1 MKRIRKIISISL
13 ITISSLSA
21 LSLDELKNMPKSIE
35 KDFYIWRFISDKYT
49 TKDDTIKSAKM
60 IFRVNGKLAKA
71 YNKKTSLT
79 LPKRVYKPSKANLD
93 RYKQLIK
100 QLYNSNDF
108 YQSWL
113 KLSDSDKLIIFTL
126 GGKEIRAKLDKKL
139 DTKTYAN
146 LTKQWNINQF
156 IFRVIK
162 ENLPNLR
169 ESVLT
174 SKPIRANKISYN
186 NLLLLGFTDLKLG
199 NKYNASYFFYNA
211 IYKAPTRYYA
221 DKATFWLYMATKKSQ
236 YLKKVASSYDFNMY
250 KLIALDFL
258 NLPYPMPATAKPSIT
273 NKPNIDVTNPIEWA
287 RLKKQIFSKKP
298 NWRAL
303 ANRYNSIYTPS
314 YYYYILNKA
323 SRDTKQYFPILH
335 KDILSKYPIDR
346 QAMLLAL
353 GRQESHFIPASVSS
367 SFALGMMQFMPFLV
381 KHIAKVRHQNVKL
394 EDMFN
399 PKIALEF
406 ANTHLDYLNKHL
418 YNPIFVAYAYNAGIG
433 YTRRMIRK
441 NIFKTGEYEPYISL
455 EMVDN
460 SQANHYAKKVLAN
473 YVIYRMLLGKPIKIT
488 KIINELPHPELTDR
502 FRK

>member
-1 MKRIRKIISISL
+1 MKRIKKIISISL

-21 LSLDELKNMPKSIE
+21 LSLDELKEMPKSIE
-35 KDFYIWRFISDKYT
+35 KDFYIWRFISDKNT
-49 TKDDTIKSAKM
+49 TKEDAVKSAKM
-60 IFRVNGKLAKA
+60 IFRVNSKLSKA
-71 YNKKTSLT
+71 YKRKTSLS
-79 LPKRVYKPSKANLD
+79 LPKRVYRPSQANVN
-93 RYKQLIK
+93 RYKTLIK
-100 QLYNSNDF
+100 QLNSSDDF

-113 KLSDSDKLIIFTL
+113 KLNDSDKLIIFTL

-139 DTKTYAN
+139 DSQTYEN
-146 LTKQWNINQF
+146 LTKQRNINQF
-156 IFRVIK
+156 IFRILK
-162 ENLPNLR
+162 ENLPKLKDTI
-169 ESVLT
+169 LT
-174 SKPIRANKISYN
+174 SKPIKTNKISYN
-186 NLLLLGFTDLKLG
+186 NLLLLGFKDLKLG
-199 NKYNASYFFYNA
+199 NRYNAAYFFYNA
-211 IYKAPTRYYA
+211 IYKAPTRFYA
-221 DKATFWLYMATKKSQ
+221 DRAIFWLYMATKKIQ
-236 YLKKVASSYDFNMY
+236 YLKKVANSYDFNMY

-258 NLPYPMPATAKPSIT
+258 NLPYPMPATAKLSST
-273 NKPNIDVTNPIEWA
+273 NKPNIDITNPIDWA
-287 RLKKQIFSKKP
+287 KLKKQIFSKKA
-298 NWRAL
+298 NWQAL
-303 ANRYNSIYTPS
+303 ANKYNSIYTPS

-335 KDILSKYPIDR
+335 RDILSKYPIDR

-441 NIFKTGEYEPYISL
+441 NIFKEGAYEPYISL
-455 EMVDN
+455 ELVDN

-473 YVIYRMLLGKPIKIT
+473 YIIYRMLLGKPIKIT
-488 KIINELPHPELTDR
+488 KVINELTHPELTDR

>member
-1 MKRIRKIISISL
+1 MKRIKKIISISL

-21 LSLDELKNMPKSIE
+21 LNLDELKDMPKSVE
-35 KDFYIWRFISDKYT
+35 KDFYIWRFISDKST
-49 TKDDTIKSAKM
+49 NKADAIQSAQM
-60 IFRVNGKLAKA
+60 IYRVNNKLAKA
-71 YNKKTSLT
+71 YNNKTALT
-79 LPKRVYKPSKANLD
+79 LPKRVYRPSKANTD
-93 RYKQLIK
+93 RYNILMKEL
-100 QLYNSNDF
+100 NSSANF

-113 KLSDSDKLIIFTL
+113 SLNSSDKIIVFTL
-126 GGKEIRAKLDKKL
+126 GGKETRAKLNYKL
-139 DTKTYAN
+139 DAITYEN
-146 LTKQWNINQF
+146 LTKNRNINQF
-156 IFRVIK
+156 IFRVLK
-162 ENLPNLR
+162 ENLPNLK
-169 ESVLT
+169 ETILT
-174 SKPIRANKISYN
+174 SKPTKTSRISYN
-186 NLLLLGFTDLKLG
+186 NLLLLGFKDLKLG

-211 IYKAPTRYYA
+211 IYKAPTRFYA
-221 DKATFWLYMATKKSQ
+221 DRATFWLYMATLKSQ
-236 YLKKVASSYDFNMY
+236 YLQKVANSYDFNIY

-258 NLPYPMPATAKPSIT
+258 NKPYPMPATAKPSAT
-273 NKPNIDVTNPIEWA
+273 NKPNIDITNPIEWA
-287 RLKKQIFSKKP
+287 RLKKQIFSKKV
-298 NWRAL
+298 NWQAL
-303 ANRYNSIYTPS
+303 TNRYNSIYAPS

-335 KDILSKYPIDR
+335 REILNKYPIDR

-381 KHIAKVRHQNVKL
+381 KHIAKVRHQNVVL

-441 NIFKTGEYEPYISL
+441 NIFKEGAYEPYISL
-455 EMVDN
+455 ELVDN
-460 SQANHYAKKVLAN
+460 AQANHYAKKVLAN

-488 KIINELPHPELTDR
+488 KVINELTHPELTDR

>member
-1 MKRIRKIISISL
+1 LKRIRKIISISL

-21 LSLDELKNMPKSIE
+21 LSLDELKDMPKSIE
-35 KDFYIWRFISDKYT
+35 KDFYIWRFISDNNTSKE
-49 TKDDTIKSAKM
+49 DAIKSAKM
-60 IFRVNGKLAKA
+60 IFRINSKLAKA

-79 LPKRVYKPSKANLD
+79 LPKRVYKPSKANID
-93 RYKQLIK
+93 RYKIVMK
-100 QLYNSNDF
+100 QLKTSNNF

-113 KLSDSDKLIIFTL
+113 NLNNSDKLIVFIL
-126 GGKEIRAKLDKKL
+126 GGKEIRTKLDHKL
-139 DTKTYAN
+139 DTKTYEN
-146 LTKQWNINQF
+146 LTKEWNINQF
-156 IFRVIK
+156 IFRVLK
-162 ENLPNLR
+162 DNLPNLKDTI
-169 ESVLT
+169 LN
-174 SKPIRANKISYN
+174 SKPIKANRISYN
-186 NLLLLGFTDLKLG
+186 NLLLLGFRDLKLG
-199 NKYNASYFFYNA
+199 NRYNASYFFYNA
-211 IYKAPTRYYA
+211 FYKAPTRFYA
-221 DKATFWLYMATKKSQ
+221 DRAIFWLYMATKKSQ
-236 YLKKVASSYDFNMY
+236 YLQKVAHSYDFNMY

-258 NLPYPMPATAKPSIT
+258 NKPYPMPATAKL
-273 NKPNIDVTNPIEWA
+273 NKINNANINVTNPIEWA
-287 RLKKQIFSKKP
+287 KLKKKIFAKKA
-298 NWRAL
+298 NWQVL
-303 ANRYNSIYTPS
+303 EKKYNSIYTAS

-323 SRDTKQYFPILH
+323 SHDTKQYFPILH
-335 KDILSKYPIDR
+335 KEILNKYPINR

-381 KHIAKVRHQNVKL
+381 KHIAKVRHQSIKL

-433 YTRRMIRK
+433 YTRRMLRK
-441 NIFKTGEYEPYISL
+441 NIFKDGAYEPYISL

-488 KIINELPHPELTDR
+488 KIINELLHPKLTDR

>member
-1 MKRIRKIISISL
+1 LKRIKKIISISL
-13 ITISSLSA
+13 ISISSLYA
-21 LSLDELKNMPKSIE
+21 LSLDELKDMPKSIE
-35 KDFYIWRFISDKYT
+35 KDFYIWRFISDKNT
-49 TKDDTIKSAKM
+49 SKDDAIKSAKM
-60 IFRVNGKLAKA
+60 IFRVNGKLAKS
-71 YNKKTSLT
+71 YKQKTSLS
-79 LPKRVYKPSKANLD
+79 LPRRVYKPSKGNID
-93 RYKQLIK
+93 RYKLLIQK
-100 QLYNSNDF
+100 LNSSSNF

-113 KLSDSDKLIIFTL
+113 NLNSSDKLIIFTL
-126 GGKEIRAKLDKKL
+126 GGKSIRAKLDKKL
-139 DTKTYAN
+139 DSKTYAD

-156 IFRVIK
+156 IYRVLK
-162 ENLPNLR
+162 ENLPNLK
-169 ESVLT
+169 ETILT
-174 SKPIRANKISYN
+174 SKPIKNNRITYK
-186 NLLLLGFTDLKLG
+186 NLLLLGFKDLKLG

-211 IYKAPTRYYA
+211 IYKAPTRFYA
-221 DKATFWLYMATKKSQ
+221 DKAIFWLYMATKKSQ

-258 NLPYPMPATAKPSIT
+258 NLPYPMPATTKLSST
-273 NKPNIDVTNPIEWA
+273 NKPNIDITNPIEWA
-287 RLKKQIFSKKP
+287 KLKKQIFSKKA
-298 NWRAL
+298 NRQAL

-353 GRQESHFIPASVSS
+353 ARQESQFIPSSVSS

-381 KHIAKVRHQNVKL
+381 KHIAKVRHQNIKL

-441 NIFKTGEYEPYISL
+441 NIFKSGDYEPYISL

-488 KIINELPHPELTDR
+488 KIINELTHPELTDR

>member
-1 MKRIRKIISISL
+1 MKRIKKIISISL
-13 ITISSLSA
+13 IAISSLSA
-21 LSLDELKNMPKSIE
+21 LSLDELKEMPKSIE
-35 KDFYIWRFISDKYT
+35 KDFYIWRFISDKN
-49 TKDDTIKSAKM
+49 TKKEEAIESAKM

-71 YNKKTSLT
+71 YMEKTSLT
-79 LPKRVYKPSKANLD
+79 LPKRVYKPSKANID
-93 RYKQLIK
+93 RYKILIK
-100 QLYNSNDF
+100 QLNSSDNF

-113 KLSDSDKLIIFTL
+113 NLSSSDKLIIFTL
-126 GGKEIRAKLDKKL
+126 GGKEVRAKLDKKL
-139 DTKTYAN
+139 DSKTYET
-146 LTKQWNINQF
+146 LTKERNINQF
-156 IFRVIK
+156 IFRVLK
-162 ENLPNLR
+162 ENLPNLK
-169 ESVLT
+169 ETILT
-174 SKPIRANKISYN
+174 SKPVRANKISYN
-186 NLLLLGFTDLKLG
+186 NLLLLGFKDLKLG
-199 NKYNASYFFYNA
+199 NRYNASYFFYNA
-211 IYKAPTRYYA
+211 IYKAPTRFYA
-221 DKATFWLYMATKKSQ
+221 DRATFWLYMATKKSQ

-258 NLPYPMPATAKPSIT
+258 NKPYPMPATAKLSST
-273 NKPNIDVTNPIEWA
+273 NKPNIDVTDPIAWA
-287 RLKKQIFSKKP
+287 RLKREIFSKKP
-298 NWRAL
+298 HWRAL
-303 ANRYNSIYTPS
+303 ANRYNSVYTPS

-335 KDILSKYPIDR
+335 RDILSKYPVDR

-381 KHIAKVRHQNVKL
+381 KHVAKVRHQNVKL

-488 KIINELPHPELTDR
+488 KIINELPYPELTDR